1 MKVLVACAAPLLRY
15 KHADN
20 NVQNF
25 GELTAPQVFAPMV
38 AGFNHTSVRVAVR
51 YISARNAAC
60 CESRSLRLACSAR

>member
-20 NVQNF
+20 NIQNF

-38 AGFNHTSVRVAVR
+38 AGFNASGVPVR
-51 YISARNAAC
+51 YISERNDAC
-60 CESRSLRLACSAR
+60 CKSRSLRLACSAR